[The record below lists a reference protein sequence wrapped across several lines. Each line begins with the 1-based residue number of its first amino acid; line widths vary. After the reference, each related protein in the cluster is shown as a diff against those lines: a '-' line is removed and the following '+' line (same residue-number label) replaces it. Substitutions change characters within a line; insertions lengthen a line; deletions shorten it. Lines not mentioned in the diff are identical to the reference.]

1 MVMPLNTPLN
11 RVRIGLVV
19 LLSVVVLATLGY
31 HWGAGFS
38 LVDSLWLVVV
48 TISTVGFSERSV
60 LSDGM
65 QLFTVGVILVGI
77 LAGSYTFS
85 GLLHLMVEGEIQA
98 ALGRRRMTREIQ
110 RLNNHVII
118 CGYGRIGRQLAEGL
132 DDAQVEFVIVDSST
146 DNFADAQATDRLFIL
161 GDATEESVL
170 LEAGLESADYLMSS
184 LPSDADNVF
193 ITLTARNLNSKA
205 EIICRAEQASTEA
218 KLLQAGASRVL
229 LPTIISARHMI
240 RMITRPSTY
249 DLMELVTESKFL
261 DVELDE
267 MHVNAGNRLRGVT
280 VAESE
285 AHRRHRL
292 LVVAIKQTNGDMIFN
307 PDAGYQF
314 ADGDTLIMMGR
325 DQDIE
330 KFRKFYAVVE

>member
-1 MVMPLNTPLN
+1 MTPLNSPLN

-19 LLSVVVLATLGY
+19 LVSVVVVATLGY
-31 HWGAGFS
+31 HWGGDYS
-38 LVDSLWLVVV
+38 LVDSLWLVVI
-48 TISTVGFSERSV
+48 TISTVGYGENSDM
-60 LSDGM
+60 SDGM

-77 LAGSYTFS
+77 LAASYTFS
-85 GLLHLMVEGEIQA
+85 GLVHLMVEGEIQT

-110 RLNNHVII
+110 RLNQHVII
-118 CGYGRIGRQLAEGL
+118 CGYGRTGRQLAEGL
-132 DDAQVEFVIVDSST
+132 QHEKVRFVIVDSIPE
-146 DNFADAQATDRLFIL
+146 NVADAQEANRLCIL

-170 LEAGLESADYLMSS
+170 REAGIESAAYLMSS

-193 ITLTARNLNSKA
+193 ITLTARNLNSQA

-218 KLLQAGASRVL
+218 KLRQAGCNRVL
-229 LPTIISARHMI
+229 MPTIVSARHMV

-267 MHVNAGNRLRGVT
+267 MHVSAANRLEGVT

-292 LVVAIKQTNGDMIFN
+292 LVVAIKQASGDMIFN
-307 PDAGYQF
+307 PDAEYQF
-314 ADGDTLIMMGR
+314 TEGDTLIMMGR

-330 KFRKFYAVVE
+330 QFRAFYAVAE